1 MLPESIVTA
10 LDYTR
15 KPFGLI
21 NMGIKE
27 IFSLINFQSLNQFE
41 IIFIQKYTKDAS
53 EKPQA
58 SSTSST
64 GVASQ
69 LFSSVGNVLERV
81 NTSAILDQAVATFL
95 ADSITPEFSGI
106 EYERNSHKNY
116 VKELIHPEEISIT
129 FIETEM
135 GTVRTWIDAWQDEIF
150 EVTTDGRVRWKNNQ
164 EASKKDCWI
173 IPQTRMGLPTFAIKV
188 CGMKFKNIDPPT
200 FAQNEGEPMKL
211 NVIFSVDMCWFL
223 RFEDVKNA
231 VTGIFT

>member
-1 MLPESIVTA
+1 MLPDSVITS
-10 LDYTR
+10 LDYIR

-27 IFSLINFQSLNQFE
+27 IFSLIDFQSLNQFE
-41 IIFIQKYTKDAS
+41 IIFIQKYTKES
-53 EKPQA
+53 STKPQA
-58 SSTSST
+58 SSTSAQ

-69 LFSSVGNVLERV
+69 LFSSVGNVLGKV

-95 ADSITPEFSGI
+95 ADSITPQFSGI

-116 VKELIHPEEISIT
+116 VKELTHPEEISIT

-188 CGMKFKNIDPPT
+188 CGMKFKDIDPPT

-211 NVIFSVDMCWFL
+211 NVTFSVDMCWFL
-223 RFEDVKNA
+223 RFEDVKKA
-231 VTGIFT
+231 VTGLFS

>member
-1 MLPESIVTA
+1 MLPDSVITS
-10 LDYTR
+10 LDYIR

-58 SSTSST
+58 SSTSAT

-95 ADSITPEFSGI
+95 ADSITPHFSGI

-200 FAQNEGEPMKL
+200 FAQNEDEPMKL
-211 NVIFSVDMCWFL
+211 NVTFSVDMCWFL